1 VFHCNEEKGVIKMS
15 NLQVGDQIQLKV
27 TKITLG
33 KDGQV
38 WVTVSHPKSPDHPTF
53 RYIEDSINSGA
64 TQQ

>member
-1 VFHCNEEKGVIKMS
+1 MS